1 MTERRR
7 KQSTQT
13 PKENE
18 VKSTIS
24 RKELISQIIKRKTKE
39 KFLSESQRKY
49 YDILTKN
56 QITIVLF
63 KGLHQGFGF
72 CLINRVM
79 PFRRAAIN

>member
-24 RKELISQIIKRKTKE
+24 RKELISQIIKRKTK
-39 KFLSESQRKY
+39 
-49 YDILTKN
+49 
-56 QITIVLF
+56 
-63 KGLHQGFGF
+63 
-72 CLINRVM
+72 
-79 PFRRAAIN
+79 